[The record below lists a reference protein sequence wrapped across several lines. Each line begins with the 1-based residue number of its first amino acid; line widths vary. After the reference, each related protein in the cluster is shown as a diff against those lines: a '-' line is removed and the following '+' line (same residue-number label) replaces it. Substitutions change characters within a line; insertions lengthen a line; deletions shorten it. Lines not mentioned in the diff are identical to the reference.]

1 MGPGNIESYFS
12 LEPSPPS
19 LAELETP
26 VPVVDLDVV
35 EHNLRRWQNR
45 CDQVG
50 LDNRPH
56 VKTHKMTALALFQL
70 SLGAVG
76 ISVQKLGEAE
86 VMARAG
92 VSDILVTFNIVGQ
105 SKLDRLAALARST
118 RISVVADNPE
128 VVEGL
133 SAAGAAAGRRI
144 EVLVECDTGGGRN
157 GVQSPG
163 EAAQLALLISRSPH
177 LAYKGLMTFPARGGR
192 QGMAEFLAEAR
203 NQTDLAGCTS
213 RCMTVGGTP
222 EMWFPDGLGQVT
234 EYRAGTYIFNDLSVI
249 SSGSCSENDCA
260 VDILA
265 TVVSTPAAG
274 RAIADAGSK
283 SLTSD
288 QLGET
293 GYGRLRGCES
303 RLYALTEE
311 HGMVDTRPLD
321 RRLKVGDL
329 LRIIP
334 NHVCPV
340 INLFDRVAVV
350 KGGCVLGYARVDA
363 RGMVT

>member
-12 LEPSPPS
+12 LEPSPRS
-19 LAELETP
+19 LAQLETP
-26 VPVVDLDVV
+26 VPIVDLDVV
-35 EHNLRRWQNR
+35 ERNLRRWQAR
-45 CDQVG
+45 CDRIG

-92 VSDILVTFNIVGQ
+92 VSDMLVAFNIVGQ
-105 SKLDRLAALARST
+105 SKLDRLTALARST
-118 RISVVADNPE
+118 RTSVVADNPE
-128 VVEGL
+128 VIEGI
-133 SAAGAAAGRRI
+133 SSAGAAAGRRM

-163 EAAQLALLISRSPH
+163 EAAQLASLISRSPH
-177 LAYKGLMTFPARGGR
+177 LAYKGLMTFPARGDR
-192 QGMAEFLAEAR
+192 QKMAGFLAEAR
-203 NQTDLAGCTS
+203 SQTDLAGCAS
-213 RCMTVGGTP
+213 RCISVGGTP
-222 EMWFPDGLGQVT
+222 EMWRSEGLDQVT

-249 SSGSCSENDCA
+249 SSGSCSEDDCA

-265 TVVSTPAAG
+265 TVVSTPAAN
-274 RAIADAGSK
+274 RAIVDAGSK
-283 SLTSD
+283 SLTTD

-321 RRLKVGDL
+321 RKLKIGEL

-340 INLFDRVAVV
+340 INLFDRVAVM
-350 KGGCVLGYARVDA
+350 KGGCLMGYARVDA